1 MYNPVCLTGARVLY
15 LLVDCMF
22 IKYITGQSNLE
33 VNFINSCFHASY
45 SFVLSLYCCVLLCKR
60 HFVRVVME
68 LG

>member
-1 MYNPVCLTGARVLY
+1 MCNPVCLTSTRVLY

-45 SFVLSLYCCVLLCKR
+45 SFVLSLSTAAFSCARDTLL
-60 HFVRVVME
+60 E
-68 LG
+68 